1 MTVFLTE
8 KYMVKQDKLD
18 EFAAC
23 VKNLEAMMKKRPA
36 LFNDVKSHRIFH
48 NLFGGTWNGYVEMTE
63 LGSLAEVEKFMT
75 RAMKDKEFMTKVYAK
90 FMAVIVPES
99 YSVNIW
105 ASYP

>member
-36 LFNDVKSHRIFH
+36 FFKEVKSHRIFH
-48 NLFGGTWNGYVEMTE
+48 HLFGGTWNGYVEMTE
-63 LGSLAEVEKFMT
+63 LGNLAEVEKFMT

-90 FMAVIVPES
+90 FMTVIVPES